1 MVYMRFKA
9 VTAVALLLSAFCLL
23 AYQNFTLWGN
33 NAALRGTL
41 ASEIS
46 RRAAVEGL
54 YEKLLE
60 DYYDLL
66 KNYTSLSSEAGRLK
80 ILYDG
85 LLGNYSALRDQHAK
99 LVEEYTALNET
110 HSILQRDH
118 MSLITRYIELET
130 AYAALNRS
138 YGELLQELAALESI
152 VRDYEELRAKYDLLL
167 SGNQALQEELLALR
181 GQYEAL
187 YRALYEPLWSN
198 MTVTPS
204 LNELREWLAEDD
216 TDKIT
221 YKEWDFVC
229 GDYATMLSMHAKL
242 KGWDMG
248 VVAVLG
254 HDADRKIF
262 AHAFNAIRC
271 REGLV
276 YVEPQNDQ
284 VFYGPIIEGIWY
296 MHPNY
301 GMIFVEKLIV
311 VMPYQSPL

>member
-1 MVYMRFKA
+1 MRFKA
-9 VTAVALLLSAFCLL
+9 IIAVTLLLSAFCPLV
-23 AYQNFTLWGN
+23 YQNFTLWMD
-33 NAALRGTL
+33 NAALRSIL

-46 RRAAVEGL
+46 KRAAIERL
-54 YEKLLE
+54 YKKLLE
-60 DYYDLL
+60 DHHDLL

-80 ILYDG
+80 SLYND
-85 LLGNYSALRDQHAK
+85 LLGNYSALRGQHAR

-110 HSILQRDH
+110 YSKLQWDH
-118 MSLITRYIELET
+118 VSLITRYIELET

-138 YGELLQELAALESI
+138 YMELLQELAAFESI
-152 VRDYEELRAKYDLLL
+152 IRGYEELRAKYDLLL
-167 SGNQALQEELLALR
+167 SGNQALQEELMALR
-181 GQYEAL
+181 RQYETL

-198 MTVTPS
+198 MTVIPS
-204 LNELREWLAEDD
+204 LSELREWLAEDN

-248 VVAVLG
+248 IVAVLG
-254 HDADRKIF
+254 YGADGKVF

-276 YVEPQNDQ
+276 YIEPQNDQ
-284 VFYGPIIEGIWY
+284 VFYEPIIEGRWY

-301 GMIFVEKLIV
+301 GMIFVEKFIV
-311 VMPYQSPL
+311 VVPYQPPL